1 MKDTTL
7 QNLLAR
13 IMINGVLIA
22 AGVMLLGGVVYLWHD
37 GSLPVRDH
45 LFRGEPLDLR
55 KPVDIAAAAWK
66 GNTLSLIQIGVLLLL
81 ANPFIRT
88 FFSILGF
95 GIQRDWLYAGIS
107 LLVLTILAISFF
119 M

>member
-1 MKDTTL
+1 MKDAAL
-7 QNLLAR
+7 QNLLAK

-22 AGVMLLGGVVYLWHD
+22 AGVMLIGGILYLKRD
-37 GSLPVRDH
+37 GSLPVEDH

-55 KPVDIAAAAWK
+55 KPIDIAQAAWK
-66 GNTLSLIQIGVLLLL
+66 GNILSLIQIGVLLLL

-95 GIQRDWLYAGIS
+95 GAQKDWLYAGIS
-107 LLVLTILAISFF
+107 VIVLAILSFSFF
-119 M
+119 A